1 MFKKRIFVGIL
12 LIVGSYFLVTWST
25 WTMALEVLTIGIL
38 GLNEFYNLAFRKG
51 IRPSKATGILC
62 GFLLFCASFAFDER
76 LYADTLTLLI
86 LYTLIVF
93 IFRKSYHVSTFIDSG
108 VTILGYLYIAFL
120 FSFII
125 LLRKPTAPVAI
136 GPWHLEQGAVCVMFL
151 VFATS
156 FSDIGAFFVGKFLG
170 KHKLCPGISPGKTV
184 EGSIGGI
191 AAALLTSGLW
201 GYFTGIPIIH
211 CAILGVLIGISAQI
225 GDLWESILKRDV
237 AVKDSGDIIAG
248 HGGILD
254 RFDSL
259 FITSPVAYLYFKYL
273 IFFF

>member
-1 MFKKRIFVGIL
+1 MFRKRIFVGAL
-12 LIVGSYFLVTWST
+12 LIVGSYFLVTWSA

-62 GFLLFCASFAFDER
+62 GFILFCTSFAYNER
-76 LYADTLTLLI
+76 HYADTLTLLI

-93 IFRKSYHVSTFIDSG
+93 ICRKSYHVSTFIDSG
-108 VTILGYLYIAFL
+108 VTILGYLYVAWL

-125 LLRKPTAPVAI
+125 LLRKPTGLVAI

-156 FSDIGAFFVGKFLG
+156 FSDIGAFFIGKFFG
-170 KHKLCPGISPGKTV
+170 RRKLCPGISPGKTV
-184 EGSIGGI
+184 EGSIGGVV
-191 AAALLTSGLW
+191 AAVITSGIW
-201 GYFTGIPIIH
+201 GYVTGLPLIH
-211 CAILGVLIGISAQI
+211 CAILAVLISVFAQI

-237 AVKDSGDIIAG
+237 SVKDSGDIIAG
-248 HGGILD
+248 HGGVLD

-259 FITSPVAYLYFKYL
+259 FITAPVAYFYFKYL
-273 IFFF
+273 ILFF